1 METKPDPEGKG
12 KGGAGRRLVT
22 SLVVLLV
29 FAALALAAQWLV
41 NSVNLVELLKRI
53 HGG

>member
-1 METKPDPEGKG
+1 METKPDLAGKG
-12 KGGAGRRLVT
+12 KNSAGRRLVAG
-22 SLVVLLV
+22 LAVLLV

-41 NSVNLVELLKRI
+41 SSIDLVELLKRI